1 MSDGPQIQFDPMRM
15 LWDGVARKATDLND
29 AGRETANSAKLRAV
43 GRRLT
48 LGELRMVQTM
58 FGTTKGFGQ
67 ARVVARNMWWPY
79 PNDRAITPNG
89 NIFFPHQAYRDDYS
103 VATLPLPLR
112 ALFMHEAT
120 HIYQFY
126 VLKIVVFAVGPFDR
140 NYTYELVEGQALKD
154 YGLEQMGQIVQDFY
168 TISNGGKVEGK
179 RYRPADYAAAVPIR
193 GAAK

>member
-1 MSDGPQIQFDPMRM
+1 MAQ
-15 LWDGVARKATDLND
+15 KATDLKD
-29 AGRETANSAKLRAV
+29 AGRETAQSAKLHTL

-48 LGELRMVQTM
+48 LGELQMVRAM
-58 FGTTKGFGQ
+58 FGTTQGFVE
-67 ARVVARNMWWPY
+67 ARIVARNMWWPY

-89 NIFFPHQAYRDDYS
+89 IIFFPHQAYRNDYS
-103 VATLPLPLR
+103 VATVPLPLR

-120 HIYQFY
+120 HVYQFN

-168 TISNGGKVEGK
+168 TISNGGKLAGK
-179 RYRPADYAAAVPIR
+179 RYRPADYAAAVPVR
-193 GAAK
+193 SSPK

>member
-1 MSDGPQIQFDPMRM
+1 VRDDPQIQFDPMRM
-15 LWDGVARKATDLND
+15 LWDGMARKATNLKD
-29 AGRETANSAKLRAV
+29 AGRETAHSAKLRAV

-48 LGELRMVQTM
+48 LGELRMVQAM
-58 FGTTKGFGQ
+58 FGTTTGFGE

-103 VATLPLPLR
+103 VATVPLPLR
-112 ALFMHEAT
+112 AVFMHEAT
-120 HIYQFY
+120 HIYQFC

-168 TISNGGKVEGK
+168 TISNGGKVAGK

-193 GAAK
+193 SATK